1 MAKNVSIVKLHSSAT
16 LSCTVIYPN
25 VLTTTSPFI
34 YWKVN
39 HTLITDSSK
48 DYKMR
53 DGMPRND
60 PSLSNTKKKLL
71 KLEIFN
77 VSMQDLGCYYSCGV
91 KFNKDVLVEA
101 TKICLLLPAKEEAS
115 GILHL
120 FRYSIE

>member
-1 MAKNVSIVKLHSSAT
+1 M
-16 LSCTVIYPN
+16 
-25 VLTTTSPFI
+25 
-34 YWKVN
+34 
-39 HTLITDSSK
+39 TDSSK
-48 DYKMR
+48 DYQMR
-53 DGMPRND
+53 DSMPRNI
-60 PSLSNTKKKLL
+60 PSLPNTKRKFL
-71 KLEIFN
+71 KLDFFN